1 MSKKKKKDK
10 KCECSNQK
18 NNPILQLGSLPRLQI
33 IPIRD
38 IPDNCQLVCVGP
50 FCTLA
55 CFGTEAG
62 ETNCDI
68 ICDDAGNCTIRCMT
82 DNNG

>member
-1 MSKKKKKDK
+1 MSKKKKKEK
-10 KCECSNQK
+10 KCECSTPN
-18 NNPILQLGSLPRLQI
+18 LQLGSLPRLKI

-38 IPDNCQLVCVGP
+38 IPDNCQLVCIGP
-50 FCTLA
+50 ICTLA